1 LGALNFQI
9 QRILSLRRKVFN
21 FENSFKT
28 YNPAFDFR
36 RALFPGQKNES
47 YRWWYKLEDLDDWG
61 MFVHT
66 FHRLLPPE
74 KYYEKKS

>member
-1 LGALNFQI
+1 
-9 QRILSLRRKVFN
+9 VFN
-21 FENSFKT
+21 LKTQFKT

-74 KYYEKKS
+74 KYYEKILNITH